1 MDLLRDS
8 VGRLYLKFLLPS
20 LFSALVTTIY
30 SFVDTIAIGQGVG
43 TDGAAACAII
53 YPILGVASLFGF
65 LCGIGARSAS
75 GSPAARGR
83 KKRPTPTTRP
93 RWFWC
98 SFSRRSYGR
107 SPPSSRCRFLPCSA
121 PANRLCLWC
130 WSTGTGSSGHFRPSS
145 CPPTLPAWCAVTARR
160 TWSWG
165 PSSPAASSI
174 SSATGF

>member
-65 LCGIGARSAS
+65 LCGIGGSVRFGKSRGEGEEEKANAYYTASLVLVLLLTAIVWPLTALFKVPVFTLFGASESLMPLVLEYGDWIIWAFPAFILSAYF
-75 GSPAARGR
+75 
-83 KKRPTPTTRP
+83 T
-93 RWFWC
+93 C
-98 SFSRRSYGR
+98 MV
-107 SPPSSRCRFLPCSA
+107 RCDGA
-121 PANRLCLWC
+121 PNVVM
-130 WSTGTGSSGHFRPSS
+130 G
-145 CPPTLPAWCAVTARR
+145 AVVA
-160 TWSWG
+160 G
-165 PSSPAASSI
+165 GVFNI
-174 SSATGF
+174 FGD